1 MLRRTPDGVVH
12 YFQVAL
18 GNFAGAGGREDPLLN
33 TYDVVYVP
41 AGVLGSIN
49 DFLANYLKNVPFY
62 VNYTI
67 Q

>member
-1 MLRRTPDGVVH
+1 
-12 YFQVAL
+12 
-18 GNFAGAGGREDPLLN
+18 
-33 TYDVVYVP
+33 VP
-41 AGVLGSIN
+41 QGVLGSVS

>member
-1 MLRRTPDGVVH
+1 MPS
-12 YFQVAL
+12 
-18 GNFAGAGGREDPLLN
+18 AGLAAEDPLLS

-41 AGVLGSIN
+41 AGVLGSIS